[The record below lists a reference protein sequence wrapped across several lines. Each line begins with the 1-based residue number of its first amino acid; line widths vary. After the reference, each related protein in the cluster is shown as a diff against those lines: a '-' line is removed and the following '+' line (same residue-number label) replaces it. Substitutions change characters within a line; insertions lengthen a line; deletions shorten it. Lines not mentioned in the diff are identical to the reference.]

1 MYRAFEP
8 VKERF
13 ERLNHLADEDV
24 LELVDEVGDALDA
37 AWRIRRGDGTAGGQF
52 PRRRAEHFMRMVG
65 AALVGHVQ
73 ARAKGV
79 SIWSDG
85 FKSVESLLRFG
96 HRCLAKWER
105 TAADLTELNWREG
118 TGGCQHWQGQAF
130 RDQELSKA
138 RERLDEV
145 QDARGAG

>member
-1 MYRAFEP
+1 M
-8 VKERF
+8 
-13 ERLNHLADEDV
+13 
-24 LELVDEVGDALDA
+24 G
-37 AWRIRRGDGTAGGQF
+37 
-52 PRRRAEHFMRMVG
+52 
-65 AALVGHVQ
+65 
-73 ARAKGV
+73 
-79 SIWSDG
+79 DG

-105 TAADLTELNWREG
+105 TSADLTELNWREG

-145 QDARGAG
+145 FRMREAQAELAELLSPEEGGRSLSGVWPLRAT